1 MHVHTHNT
9 ILCRHTSAAQT
20 QCVNV
25 ALVTFEISE
34 KIIAPCKGIRIPE
47 SEKHLLDE
55 DCGIRDIIFL
65 RNPEYWALDS
75 GIQLKDP
82 GFQLWLESGIQVP
95 PTKNPDSSTCNPE
108 STVWNPESK
117 IVLDSLLWDE
127 NYHALHAKT
136 RSKQLGRPPNDSEMT
151 FRDSIF

>member
-1 MHVHTHNT
+1 MQERHSFISDTQGVHVHTLNT

-34 KIIAPCKGIRIPE
+34 KLIALCKGIRIPE

-65 RNPEYWALDS
+65 RNPESWALDS

-82 GFQLWLESGIQVP
+82 GFQI
-95 PTKNPDSSTCNPE
+95 
-108 STVWNPESK
+108 
-117 IVLDSLLWDE
+117 
-127 NYHALHAKT
+127 
-136 RSKQLGRPPNDSEMT
+136 
-151 FRDSIF
+151 

>member
-1 MHVHTHNT
+1 MHVDTNNT

-34 KIIAPCKGIRIPE
+34 KLIAPCKGIRFPE

-55 DCGIRDIIFL
+55 DCGIRDIISL
-65 RNPEYWALDS
+65 RNPESWALDS

-82 GFQLWLESGIQVP
+82 GFQI
-95 PTKNPDSSTCNPE
+95 
-108 STVWNPESK
+108 
-117 IVLDSLLWDE
+117 
-127 NYHALHAKT
+127 
-136 RSKQLGRPPNDSEMT
+136 
-151 FRDSIF
+151 